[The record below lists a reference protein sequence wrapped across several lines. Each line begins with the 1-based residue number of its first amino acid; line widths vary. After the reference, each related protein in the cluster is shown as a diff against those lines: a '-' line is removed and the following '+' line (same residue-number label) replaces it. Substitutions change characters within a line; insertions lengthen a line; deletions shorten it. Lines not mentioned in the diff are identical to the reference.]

1 MRAHFTPM
9 DATSARA
16 RLAGT
21 CEMARQCGR
30 CAGLTD
36 PLQRRMSPRSPA
48 AARDVAEVFNC
59 TDRTIRNWVKKG
71 WLVQHCVGKSVF
83 YRRVDVERLAGL
95 SPE

>member
-1 MRAHFTPM
+1 MRA
-9 DATSARA
+9 
-16 RLAGT
+16 L
-21 CEMARQCGR
+21 
-30 CAGLTD
+30 
-36 PLQRRMSPRSPA
+36 RRIDGPA
-48 AARDVAEVFNC
+48 ATPHVPSFAGGRTMSGSEAPRRLSTVAMMKQRDVAEVFNC